1 MPTLTPKGQWRAKVG
16 DIFQH
21 TQQKELLCLLLE
33 DTPDTPE
40 PVTRVRFITGNQW
53 MTKGFETR
61 VNLVPSHYFPLIT
74 EKK

>member
-1 MPTLTPKGQWRAKVG
+1 MPTLRKHGEWIAKVG

-21 TQQKELLCLLLE
+21 TRQKELLALVLE

-40 PVTRVRFITGNQW
+40 STTKVRFITGNQY

-61 VNLVPSHYFPLIT
+61 VNLTPSHYFPLRSET
-74 EKK
+74 K